1 MSEARG
7 QMMSRR
13 TAPDWENELQLC
25 FGGHMLVAGVD
36 EAGRGAW
43 AGPLVAGAVIFP
55 NPHDLENARN
65 AADLC
70 EDLASLRDSKMLTSN
85 VRERLLDAIK
95 SSALA
100 VGVGI
105 VSPALI
111 DQIGIGPSNRL
122 AMARAI
128 RDLCL
133 RPDYL
138 VIDAFRLPLVP
149 IQQRPIIKGDAT
161 CMSIAAASVVAKVTR
176 DRIMRCLDS
185 EFPGY
190 GFARHKGYGT
200 PLHAQAILSE
210 GVTPIHRKSFA
221 PIKAA
226 LAMDY
231 EPALSEAKG
240 PMTIDEGMFDGD
252 EVWAEDVGEG
262 DN

>member
-1 MSEARG
+1 MT
-7 QMMSRR
+7 RR
-13 TAPDWENELQLC
+13 TVPNWENELQLC

-55 NPHDLENARN
+55 NPHDLERRPQRRRSVARIS
-65 AADLC
+65 LR
-70 EDLASLRDSKMLTSN
+70 LRDSKMLTAN
-85 VRERLLDAIK
+85 VREQLLDAIK

-100 VGVGI
+100 VGVGV

-128 RDLCL
+128 RDLAL

-149 IQQRPIIKGDAT
+149 IQQRPIIKGDAI

-176 DRIMRCLDS
+176 DRIMRGLDS
-185 EFPGY
+185 ELP
-190 GFARHKGYGT
+190 RVRLR
-200 PLHAQAILSE
+200 PAQRL
-210 GVTPIHRKSFA
+210 RN
-221 PIKAA
+221 
-226 LAMDY
+226 
-231 EPALSEAKG
+231 ALSCRRPSCAK
-240 PMTIDEGMFDGD
+240 
-252 EVWAEDVGEG
+252 A
-262 DN
+262 

>member
-1 MSEARG
+1 MPNW
-7 QMMSRR
+7 QH
-13 TAPDWENELQLC
+13 ELQLC

-36 EAGRGAW
+36 EVGRGAW

-55 NPHDLENARN
+55 NPHDLAVAES
-65 AADLC
+65 AADLSA
-70 EDLASLRDSKMLTSN
+70 DLAALRDSKMLTEN

-105 VSPALI
+105 VSSALI
-111 DQIGIGPSNRL
+111 DTIGIGPSNRL

-128 RDLCL
+128 RDLCI

-138 VIDAFRLPLVP
+138 VIDAFRLPLMP
-149 IQQRPIIKGDAT
+149 IQQRPIIKGDAV

-176 DRIMRCLDS
+176 DRIMRDLD
-185 EFPGY
+185 EEYPGY
-190 GFARHKGYGT
+190 EFARHKGYGT
-200 PLHAQAILSE
+200 AHHAEAIVRE

-226 LAMDY
+226 L
-231 EPALSEAKG
+231 EPD
-240 PMTIDEGMFDGD
+240 DEGLTTDD
-252 EVWAEDVGEG
+252 EVYDTEAGLEDSDVP
-262 DN
+262 